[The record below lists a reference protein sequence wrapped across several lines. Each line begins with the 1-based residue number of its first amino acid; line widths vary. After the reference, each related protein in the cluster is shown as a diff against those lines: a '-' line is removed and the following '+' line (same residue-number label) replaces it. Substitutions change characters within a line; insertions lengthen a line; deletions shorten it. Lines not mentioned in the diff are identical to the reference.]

1 MNSFRFPSSQWTFST
16 LGCPKDGLATCIDRA
31 QRLGIKKLEIRAL
44 DGRIDLPALLREQ
57 YKTPEALKEM
67 MSAVDVDIA
76 MWDTS
81 FKLVGSSEEDRKALL
96 EFIPWAEALQVP
108 WLRVFDGG
116 TFVDPL
122 PQENLKEATETLSW
136 WNDLRA
142 EKGWNVDFLV
152 ETHDCLCSA
161 ENCLKLHQASGGQL
175 KILWDTHHTWKK
187 AGEALDTTWQAIH
200 SMVYHLHV
208 KDSISKPSARH
219 PFTYVYPGD
228 GEFPFDALAETIA
241 TTGFNH
247 LISLEWEK
255 QWHPYLDEIDL
266 ALDDMAKRGFFED

>member
-1 MNSFRFPSSQWTFST
+1 MNLFRFPASQWTFST
-16 LGCPKDGLATCIDRA
+16 LGCPKDDLATGIARA
-31 QRLGIKKLEIRAL
+31 QRLGFKKLEIRAL
-44 DGRIDLPALLREQ
+44 EGRIDLPALLRERFQ
-57 YKTPEALKEM
+57 TPEALSEIIHKSGIE
-67 MSAVDVDIA
+67 VA

-81 FKLVGSSEEDRKALL
+81 FKLVGSSAEDRDALL

-122 PQENLKEATETLSW
+122 PEENLQEATETLSW
-136 WNDLRA
+136 WNELRA
-142 EKGWNVDFLV
+142 AKGWKVDFLV

-161 ENCLKLHQASGGQL
+161 ANCLKLHESSKGQL

-187 AGEALDTTWQAIH
+187 AGEPLETTWKAIH

-219 PFTYVYPGD
+219 PFTYVHSGD
-228 GEFPFDALAETIA
+228 GEFPFDTLAKTIA
-241 TTGFNH
+241 TTGFDH
-247 LISLEWEK
+247 LISLEWER
-255 QWHPYLDEIDL
+255 QWHPYLDELDL
-266 ALDDMAKRGFFED
+266 ALDNMAKRGFFEG